1 MKFLRNFFRILK
13 VSGKRYVSDEL
24 GQRAVVLTYYTLFSV
39 VPVMALLF
47 GIAKGF
53 SLEDQLKSAVYSRFS
68 QHEDIVEWIYRFAET
83 TLRQASGSLVAGVGV
98 IALLWT
104 VVWLIATIEKS
115 FNAVWG
121 LPARKG
127 LWRRFSDY
135 IALVLMT
142 PIMMVAVSTLG
153 VLLRSKLR
161 HMSDALPWGIG
172 SVMADVGAN
181 LAPLLVVWVLLTLI
195 YKFTPNTRVRW
206 AAALAAGIIAGV
218 LFQIL
223 QDGFIYLQRSV
234 FSYNRIYGSFAA
246 LPLFLVWLNWSW
258 QIILFG
264 AELSFVWQ
272 HVDSGIFDDD
282 RNQRISTKLRR
293 EHQLAII
300 RLVFQEFDGGRGAI
314 PEAEVA
320 AALKLPD
327 IVLRNEIDELLD
339 LNILSRVELAHR
351 RMGLL
356 PKVPPNKFHILEFIR
371 RINGSGDPETPDFA
385 RFDALF
391 ARIEKALAESECN
404 VNIHQI

>member
-104 VVWLIATIEKS
+104 VMWLIATIEKS

-246 LPLFLVWLNWSW
+246 LPLFLVWMN
-258 QIILFG
+258 
-264 AELSFVWQ
+264 
-272 HVDSGIFDDD
+272 
-282 RNQRISTKLRR
+282 
-293 EHQLAII
+293 
-300 RLVFQEFDGGRGAI
+300 
-314 PEAEVA
+314 
-320 AALKLPD
+320 
-327 IVLRNEIDELLD
+327 
-339 LNILSRVELAHR
+339 
-351 RMGLL
+351 
-356 PKVPPNKFHILEFIR
+356 
-371 RINGSGDPETPDFA
+371 
-385 RFDALF
+385 
-391 ARIEKALAESECN
+391 
-404 VNIHQI
+404 